1 VLDRHTLSSRR
12 KTVAAIASQVLIS
25 ALTSPSLDITLPKW
39 VNLSTYSM
47 FPCATAIGCG
57 DERWVISMAFVFFP
71 AYIQFNLCSLFFELG
86 SHLLA
91 YVFFL
96 CRYRYVISEVQI
108 R

>member
-1 VLDRHTLSSRR
+1 
-12 KTVAAIASQVLIS
+12 
-25 ALTSPSLDITLPKW
+25 
-39 VNLSTYSM
+39 M

-57 DERWVISMAFVFFP
+57 DEHWVIPMAFVFFP
-71 AYIQFNLCSLFFELG
+71 AYIQSNLCTLFLELG

-96 CRYRYVISEVQI
+96 RHYRYVISEVQI